1 MLYQTYYDSPL
12 GVLELSATDAGLT
25 RLCFQCRGE
34 FDCLSESA
42 CSEKSVSPNTIA
54 CSEDDDPDGY
64 RNSPVLQKTRDWLDA
79 YFGGGRPSPK
89 ELALAPEGSPFAKSV
104 WELLCEIPYG
114 TTTTY
119 GELSRI
125 IAAKRGG
132 RMSAQAVGGAVGHNP
147 IGIIIPCHRVIG
159 SDGSL
164 TGYAA
169 GLDRKVWLLSR
180 EGVLH

>member
-25 RLCFQCRGE
+25 RLHFQCIGE
-34 FDCLSESA
+34 FDCLSEGA
-42 CSEKSVSPNTIA
+42 CPT
-54 CSEDDDPDGY
+54 
-64 RNSPVLQKTRDWLDA
+64 PVLQKTRDWLDA

-89 ELALAPEGSPFAKSV
+89 ELVLAPSGSPFAKCV

-119 GELSRI
+119 GELARI

-180 EGVLH
+180 EGVSL